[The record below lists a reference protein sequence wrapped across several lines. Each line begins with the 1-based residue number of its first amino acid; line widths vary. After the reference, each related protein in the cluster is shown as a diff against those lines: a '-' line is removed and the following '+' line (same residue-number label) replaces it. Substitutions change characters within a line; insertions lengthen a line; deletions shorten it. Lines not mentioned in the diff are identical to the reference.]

1 MDGWIYEGIN
11 GWSTESI
18 DLNIIDAS
26 MLIRQPGS
34 ALLISW
40 GHGHRQRFFLQK
52 KTVQNPRGCGNFN
65 MLGKCTRSKAWQ
77 SFARKMQGFFT
88 RYENHSRM
96 SYISMLHTYIYIY
109 ISSLLIFQVG
119 WNLGWSSF
127 EKSSLCGLDELWPVW
142 LTVQAAKLRLF
153 EVSEVGG
160 SDPLWNYV
168 CLLMLWLLW
177 FYGCLVDD

>member
-1 MDGWIYEGIN
+1 MDIWRDKWMKHWIDRFKHHWCIHAHSAARVCFADFLRS
-11 GWSTESI
+11 WPPSTVFPAEEDCPEPAWLWQFQYAGQMHALKSLAEFRQKDARIFSQVWESLKNVI
-18 DLNIIDAS
+18 Y
-26 MLIRQPGS
+26 
-34 ALLISW
+34 
-40 GHGHRQRFFLQK
+40 FYV
-52 KTVQNPRGCGNFN
+52 T
-65 MLGKCTRSKAWQ
+65 
-77 SFARKMQGFFT
+77 
-88 RYENHSRM
+88 
-96 SYISMLHTYIYIY
+96 HTYIY

>member
-1 MDGWIYEGIN
+1 MHPCSFGSQGLLCWFPEVMATVN
-11 GWSTESI
+11 GFSCRRRLSRTRVAVAISI
-18 DLNIIDAS
+18 CWANARAQKLGRVSPERCKDFF
-26 MLIRQPGS
+26 PGMR
-34 ALLISW
+34 ITQEC
-40 GHGHRQRFFLQK
+40 HIFLCY
-52 KTVQNPRGCGNFN
+52 T
-65 MLGKCTRSKAWQ
+65 
-77 SFARKMQGFFT
+77 
-88 RYENHSRM
+88 H
-96 SYISMLHTYIYIY
+96 IYIY